1 MLMANPSFVQVK
13 QLIRS
18 NPAALEPILQQISQ
32 ASPELYTL
40 ISQYPEAFQKV
51 ILEDGPVPATGGLQ
65 PPRPPPGSIQ
75 VTPEE
80 AAAIERLM
88 ALGFTKIDA
97 AQAYFAC
104 DKN

>member
-1 MLMANPSFVQVK
+1 MLMANPNFAQIK
-13 QLIRS
+13 QLIRT

-51 ILEDGPVPATGGLQ
+51 ILEDGVPATGGLQ

-75 VTPEE
+75 VTPE
-80 AAAIERLM
+80 
-88 ALGFTKIDA
+88 
-97 AQAYFAC
+97 
-104 DKN
+104 